1 MGIGVK
7 ICELGGSLAEWNK
20 CEFWGRTDLCVHPPL
35 TCIALGT
42 WSGLSELDLVSL
54 PVTFGGNQGS
64 LQACPGVAEIQPLYG
79 AGLNLRDRIL
89 REVEIAIYCFSRQRG
104 PQRAHALKAACPALE
119 GVVRRLICSGCDQLV
134 DTLLIGW
141 W

>member
-35 TCIALGT
+35 SCVVLGT
-42 WSGLSELDLVSL
+42 WGGLSELDSESI
-54 PVTFGGNQGS
+54 PVTCGGNQGS

-89 REVEIAIYCFSRQRG
+89 REVEIALLLCQVKGATADSC
-104 PQRAHALKAACPALE
+104 PQGC
-119 GVVRRLICSGCDQLV
+119 VSNSGGDSEASYMFRV
-134 DTLLIGW
+134 
-141 W
+141 